1 MTGRLVPDIRL
12 RRQRSRLG
20 SISGSA
26 IDHPDEAIPSPGYGF
41 NEAGTLSVVIQCR
54 PKPFHG
60 IVQALLEV
68 HERVDRPKLLLQL
81 ISGDGLARTVQQN
94 DQYAWSTSYSPSSS
108 AAPPTLAAAVIF
120 RVPFLVSRLQVLRAM
135 ARHARMMK
143 TYLRPAKLS
152 GVAFSCKFVET
163 RLARPPNFDLAA

>member
-41 NEAGTLSVVIQCR
+41 NEAGTLSVVIQRR

-60 IVQALLEV
+60 IVQSLLEV
-68 HERVDRPKLLLQL
+68 HKGVGRPELLLQL
-81 ISGDGLARTVQQN
+81 FSGDGLARTSQQH
-94 DQYAWSTSYSPSSS
+94 DQYVQWLPLQSDLPALFAEFPSSWIK
-108 AAPPTLAAAVIF
+108 LE
-120 RVPFLVSRLQVLRAM
+120 
-135 ARHARMMK
+135 HAKMQGWRQ
-143 TYLRPAKLS
+143 
-152 GVAFSCKFVET
+152 
-163 RLARPPNFDLAA
+163 